1 MEDFKR
7 EWKRKNL
14 SSGIVR
20 ARRHRENT
28 VFDKE
33 RESCQPN
40 ILREC

>member
-20 ARRHRENT
+20 ARRRRQNT
-28 VFDKE
+28 VFDEE
-33 RESCQPN
+33 REGCQPN
-40 ILREC
+40 ILRKC